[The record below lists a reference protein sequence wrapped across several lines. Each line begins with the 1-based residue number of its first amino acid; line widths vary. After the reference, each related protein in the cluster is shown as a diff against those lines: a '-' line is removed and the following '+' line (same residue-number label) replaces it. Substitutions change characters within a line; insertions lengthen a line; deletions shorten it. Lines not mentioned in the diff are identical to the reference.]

1 MKILNKCL
9 IAGIAAVGMS
19 GAILGTAI
27 AAPADSGYDGCPMNM
42 GGPGPGN
49 CYVDQDNRG
58 YHMERWH
65 HYRQQRQ
72 TALHDQLK
80 LNADQE
86 KAWKNYLAVVDA
98 NYNSWKP
105 ISRAEI
111 EKMTAPQR
119 MQIMLDRMKEREGK
133 MANQLTAL
141 KTFYNKLTPEQQK
154 TFDNESL
161 FYRGYHRGGGYGGYG
176 HRGGPGPR

>member
-9 IAGIAAVGMS
+9 IAGIAATGFVVAG
-19 GAILGTAI
+19 LGTGAI
-27 AAPADSGYDGCPMNM
+27 AAPADDGYVGCPMNM

-49 CYVDQDNRG
+49 CDVVQNG
-58 YHMERWH
+58 QQGHNMERWH
-65 HYRQQRQ
+65 AYRHQRQ
-72 TALHDQLK
+72 TALHDKLK

-86 KAWKNYLAVVDA
+86 KAWKSYLAVVDS
-98 NYNSWKP
+98 NFNSWKP
-105 ISRAEI
+105 LSRAEI

-119 MQIMLDRMKEREGK
+119 MQTMLDRMKEREGR
-133 MANQLTAL
+133 MASQLAAL

-161 FYRGYHRGGGYGGYG
+161 FNRGYHRGGYG
-176 HRGGPGPR
+176 HRGGHNPRK

>member
-1 MKILNKCL
+1 MVPALVTATL
-9 IAGIAAVGMS
+9 IRITVATIWNAGI
-19 GAILGTAI
+19 IT
-27 AAPADSGYDGCPMNM
+27 DSNARVPC
-42 GGPGPGN
+42 
-49 CYVDQDNRG
+49 
-58 YHMERWH
+58 
-65 HYRQQRQ
+65 
-72 TALHDQLK
+72 TIQLK

-105 ISRAEI
+105 ISRADI

-119 MQIMLDRMKEREGK
+119 MQTMLDRMKEREGK
-133 MANQLTAL
+133 MANQLSAL

-161 FYRGYHRGGGYGGYG
+161 FNRGYHRGVAMAAMATEAVPARDKQPYSLLSFL
-176 HRGGPGPR
+176 